1 MSIPAPAQFALRRL
15 SVSQLRQFRQGVSL
29 AFTPGLNVIV
39 GPNEA
44 GKSSLARAIRAAF
57 FERHRST
64 QVEDLR
70 PWQDG
75 SAAPTVRLEFDWA
88 HEAGVLEKSFLARK
102 RCAFSLGLRQWEG
115 VEAEDQLAT
124 LFGFSY
130 AAKGASRP
138 EHTGIPGLLWMEQ
151 GQGHLLDVAPARE
164 HLHDALAGEAGTA
177 WSALAASGGDDL
189 LGRVQALRAELLTGT
204 GKARGALAE
213 ALSQVQEAELKLAD
227 TDAQLAR
234 YAQAVDQWTRERDV
248 LLQEQTE
255 RPWEALR
262 TQLAQAQAEQ
272 AALVAHEQRCAE
284 DQARL
289 QVLAQTR
296 RLLLDQLQAADSQ
309 VQDAERR
316 QATLQQTALAL
327 QEAELRAQQA
337 QAPVQASKTASE
349 AARAALRA
357 ARGQAQRHQARRR
370 FEQAAA
376 RCQAAEQALGQARQ
390 AQAELAARQAEVAG
404 LRLSDADLEA
414 LRHKESACL
423 ALEAQ
428 GRAMATRIEWQSSQ
442 QAGLAIMRPDGSNTG
457 LLAAGEPQWLE
468 AEATL
473 VWPDGSRLRITPGG
487 ADLATLV
494 AQRVQ
499 AQEAF
504 RADLDR
510 LQVVDVAQAHLLAQQ
525 ARQARSE
532 LALAQQ
538 ALKLLAPR
546 GMDALHREHQAA
558 HDELRVA
565 QAALD
570 ALGQREAAEVPG
582 ELAWDAAELE
592 ALEQAVVQAQSAEA
606 EALNQQALAQQAQ
619 VRAHSQH
626 QQAQQ
631 EAQLAQA
638 ALAAPERAEA
648 LAHARSKLLEATQ
661 HHEALSAHL
670 TQAQAQQ
677 RAARPDIVAQDVRR
691 LTQSIAQWE
700 TQHQQRREAVAA
712 QHATLM
718 ASSALGL
725 QEQRDALASQWAQA
739 NARALEL
746 QRRAQALDVLSQ
758 RLAQKRQASLSALQA
773 PLQLKLQRYLE
784 LLFPKAEISL
794 DEHLMPRQLHRPSR
808 AAGQHEDLPALSF
821 GAREQMFLITRL
833 AYADLLKEAGRPTL
847 LILDDALVHTDA
859 ERLPAMK
866 RVLFDAAQRHQVLL
880 FSCHPEMWRDL
891 GVPLQN
897 LPMLA

>member
-29 AFTPGLNVIV
+29 AFAPGLNVIV

-88 HEAGVLEKSFLARK
+88 QEAGVLEKSFLARK
-102 RCAFSLGLRQWEG
+102 RCAFSLGPRQWEG

-164 HLHDALAGEAGTA
+164 HLHDALAGDAGTA

-189 LGRVQALRAELLTGT
+189 LGRVQALRAELLTVT

-234 YAQAVDQWTRERDV
+234 YAQAVDQWTRERDL
-248 LLQEQTE
+248 LLQEQAE

-262 TQLAQAQAEQ
+262 TQLTQAQAEQ

-337 QAPVQASKTASE
+337 QAPVQANKTASE

-376 RCQAAEQALGQARQ
+376 RCQAAEQALGRARQ
-390 AQAELAARQAEVAG
+390 AQAELAALQAEVAG

-442 QAGLAIMRPDGSNTG
+442 QAGLAIMRPDGSNAG

-538 ALKLLAPR
+538 TLKLLAPR

-582 ELAWDAAELE
+582 ELAWDAADLE

-648 LAHARSKLLEATQ
+648 LAQARSKLLEATQ
-661 HHEALSAHL
+661 HHEALAAHL
-670 TQAQAQQ
+670 TQAQTQR

-808 AAGQHEDLPALSF
+808 AAGHHEDLPALSF

>member
-1 MSIPAPAQFALRRL
+1 MSTPAPAQFALRRL

-29 AFTPGLNVIV
+29 VFDAGLNVIV

-88 HEAGVLEKSFLARK
+88 HEAGVLEKSFMARK
-102 RCAFSLGLRQWEG
+102 RCAFSLGPRQWEG

-164 HLHDALAGEAGTA
+164 HLHDALAGDAGTA

-213 ALSQVQEAELKLAD
+213 ALSQVQEAQLKLAD

-262 TQLAQAQAEQ
+262 AQLAQAQAEQ
-272 AALVAHEQRCAE
+272 ADLAAHEQRCAE

-309 VQDAERR
+309 AQDAQRR
-316 QATLQQTALAL
+316 QATLQQAALAL

-337 QAPVQASKTASE
+337 QVPAHASKRASE
-349 AARAALRA
+349 AAREALRA
-357 ARGQAQRHQARRR
+357 ARGQAQRHQARQRC
-370 FEQAAA
+370 EQAAA
-376 RCQAAEQALGQARQ
+376 RCHAAEQALARGRQ

-428 GRAMATRIEWQSSQ
+428 GRAVATRIEWQSSQ
-442 QAGLAIMRPDGSNTG
+442 HAGLAIMRPDGSNAG
-457 LLAAGEPQWLE
+457 LLAAGEPKWLD

-487 ADLATLV
+487 ADLAKLA
-494 AQRVQ
+494 AQHAQ
-499 AQEAF
+499 ALETF

-510 LQVVDVAQAHLLAQQ
+510 LRVMDVAQAHLLAQQ

-538 ALKLLAPR
+538 ALKLLAPK
-546 GMDALHREHQAA
+546 GMDDLQREHQAA
-558 HDELRVA
+558 HDELRAA
-565 QAALD
+565 QAAFT
-570 ALGQREAAEVPG
+570 ALGPLEEADTPNSP
-582 ELAWDAAELE
+582 AWDGSRLN
-592 ALEQAVVQAQSAEA
+592 ALEQAVVLAQSAEA

-638 ALAAPERAEA
+638 ALAAPELAEA
-648 LAHARSKLLEATQ
+648 LAQARSKLLEATQ
-661 HHEALSAHL
+661 HHEALAAHWA
-670 TQAQAQQ
+670 QAQAQH

-691 LTQSIAQWE
+691 LSQSIAQWE
-700 TQHQQRREAVAA
+700 AQHQQRREAVAA
-712 QHATLM
+712 QHATLV

-725 QEQRDALASQWAQA
+725 QEQRDALAAQWAQA

-746 QRRAQALDVLSQ
+746 QRRAQALDWLDQ

-794 DEHLMPRQLHRPSR
+794 DEHLMPHQLHRPNR

-833 AYADLLKEAGRPTL
+833 AYADLLQEAGRPTL

-891 GVPLQN
+891 GVPLQE
-897 LPMLA
+897 LPTPA